1 MLNPYLGILQIQNLL
16 RYGILNRKI
25 IETRDN
31 LQPCTTKITQQLK
44 QKDKM
49 TGTKRMTGF
58 WQYQLSKSEIPFNA
72 AEKV

>member
-31 LQPCTTKITQQLK
+31 LQPCTTFNYKITQQLK
-44 QKDKM
+44 QKDNM

-58 WQYQLSKSEIPFNA
+58 
-72 AEKV
+72 